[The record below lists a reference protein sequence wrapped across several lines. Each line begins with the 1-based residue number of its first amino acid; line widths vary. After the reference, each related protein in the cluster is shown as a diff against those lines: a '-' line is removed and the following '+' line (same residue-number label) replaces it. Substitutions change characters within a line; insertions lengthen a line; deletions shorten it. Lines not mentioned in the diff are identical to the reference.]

1 MSLERASAARVRI
14 VSPDASFAGS
24 IGKRL
29 GSWGLS
35 VAVESGIERITP
47 ALVRDEQVDV
57 VLLDVRGRD
66 HAVLRWL
73 SAMRETAPTA
83 EVILLNV
90 PGDVRFSIEAMRAG
104 ASGELSAP
112 LDIEALRRTLT
123 ESLRRRNKPAP
134 RVRRSLLERFERAM
148 AAATFAQAGEFD
160 AARDLLEEDGRP
172 QGRRGGGKGR
182 T

>member
-1 MSLERASAARVRI
+1 MSLERNRPAQVRI
-14 VSPDASFAGS
+14 VSPDAAFADALGR
-24 IGKRL
+24 RL
-29 GSWGLS
+29 EGWGLS
-35 VAVESGIERITP
+35 VGVESGIERVTP
-47 ALVRDEQVDV
+47 ALVRDERVDL
-57 VLLDVRGRD
+57 VLLDVRTHDG
-66 HAVLRWL
+66 ALLRWL
-73 SAMRETAPTA
+73 SAMREAEPMA
-83 EVILLNV
+83 EVILLNAS
-90 PGDVRFSIEAMRAG
+90 GDVRFSIEAMRAG